1 MRIESQSKVRKMD
14 WQLFLINLY
23 SEVQDAYYKEL
34 VYHCQKFSNNTDKLE
49 VAFTDVEL
57 ISVYLFGLIKERL
70 KISQIHGY
78 IKEHW
83 LSWFPNLPS
92 YKNFLVRLNNL
103 HAVFPI
109 LLMRL
114 SHRFTLPDWVLR
126 SLAGGQLEATTD
138 TMPIIMAQGNR
149 SYSAKV
155 ALDIAN
161 RGYCSTKKLKYHGVK
176 LSALNLL
183 IPKQLP
189 KPRNLILTP
198 AADSD
203 ITIFKELIAPT
214 LSDMTVFADKIYNDD
229 TLEKYL
235 KEYQN
240 VNLLPIQKRYRGQIV
255 LNADDELFN
264 TLKSQCRQPIESFF
278 NWINEKTGIQCASK
292 VRSSKWLYVHV
303 WGRLAAVFFTLLL
316 LNP

>member
-1 MRIESQSKVRKMD
+1 MKMD
-14 WQLFLINLY
+14 WQLFLIELY
-23 SEVQDAYYKEL
+23 SEVQESYYKEL

-57 ISVYLFGLIKERL
+57 ISVYLFGLIKERH
-70 KISQIHGY
+70 KIKQIHGY
-78 IKEHW
+78 IEEHW

-92 YKNFLVRLNNL
+92 YKNFVVRLNNL
-103 HAVFPI
+103 HAVFPV
-109 LLMRL
+109 LLNRL
-114 SHRFTLPDWVLR
+114 SNRFTLPQWVLN
-126 SLAGGQLEATTD
+126 SLTNGKLEAITD

-149 SYSAKV
+149 AYTAKV
-155 ALDIAN
+155 ALDIAD

-189 KPRNLILTP
+189 KPRNLIVTP
-198 AADSD
+198 ASHSD

-214 LSDMTVFADKIYNDD
+214 LQDMTVFADKIYNDG
-229 TLEKYL
+229 TLEKDL
-235 KEYQN
+235 KTYQN
-240 VNLLPIQKRYRGQIV
+240 VDLLPIQKRYRGQII

-278 NWINEKTGIQCASK
+278 NWINERTGIQAASK
-292 VRSSKWLYVHV
+292 VRSSKGLYAHV
-303 WGRLAAVFFTLLL
+303 WGRLAAVFFIFLL

>member
-1 MRIESQSKVRKMD
+1 MKMD
-14 WQLFLINLY
+14 WQLFLIELY
-23 SEVQDAYYKEL
+23 SEVQELYYQEL
-34 VYHCQKFSNNTDKLE
+34 VYYCQKFSNNTDKLE

-57 ISVYLFGLIKERL
+57 ISVYLFGLIKERH
-70 KISQIHGY
+70 KIKQIHGY
-78 IKEHW
+78 IEEHW

-92 YKNFLVRLNNL
+92 YKNFVVRLNNL
-103 HAVFPI
+103 HAVFPV
-109 LLMRL
+109 LLNRL
-114 SHRFTLPDWVLR
+114 SNRFTLPQWVLN
-126 SLAGGQLEATTD
+126 SLTNGKLEAITD

-149 SYSAKV
+149 AYTAKV
-155 ALDIAN
+155 ALDIAD

-189 KPRNLILTP
+189 KPRNLIVTP
-198 AADSD
+198 ASHSD

-214 LSDMTVFADKIYNDD
+214 LQDMTVFADKIYNDG
-229 TLEKYL
+229 TLEKDL
-235 KEYQN
+235 KTYQN
-240 VNLLPIQKRYRGQIV
+240 VDLLPIQKRYRGQII

-278 NWINEKTGIQCASK
+278 NWINERTGIQAASK
-292 VRSSKWLYVHV
+292 VRSSKGLYAHV
-303 WGRLAAVFFTLLL
+303 WGRLAAVFFIFLL